1 MWAAGCTA
9 FELATG
15 RFLFQPKVAADLYD
29 LYFWCLFMLIWFNCR
44 RICTQACQKW
54 SKDDD
59 HLRLITQTV
68 GPLPKEVI
76 EEGTK
81 SKKFYSG
88 EKLKRVNEGDIQTT
102 SMIKQLV
109 LRKTWFQF
117 SDVQAFSSWLELLLN
132 PDPRARATAYQSA
145 KHSFLQQETEK
156 SEEED
161 VEEVV
166 EAVERVSGTIEAAE
180 DDSPDG
186 PKATHLLQKKLV
198 NLENKLENVVKM
210 LVEMKERSKKDDEDK
225 TGELDNLKEKQVALE
240 EIIVQQGVEKGGLK
254 DKGESVDKKSLSSK
268 RRRSG
273 NDQKLTADNDL
284 GWYEIPQEYRGS
296 EEEDDETGQVRTGGG
311 RRCRP
316 DFRHQHSTT
325 KAKKVN
331 WGVGSPK
338 AATKQLQLVS
348 PKSVPKIKDR
358 AGGEKVHL
366 KRRNILGDDVAQG
379 SEPKV
384 SKRASKNG
392 GILGVG
398 FKVADLE
405 GFIAGRQVVCGAG
418 KKHKAKA
425 CGKCEGCL
433 RENCGLCKFCL
444 DKPCFGG
451 SNLRKQ
457 KCQERAC
464 TDPQTSRCEACL
476 LD

>member
-1 MWAAGCTA
+1 
-9 FELATG
+9 
-15 RFLFQPKVAADLYD
+15 
-29 LYFWCLFMLIWFNCR
+29 MLIWSNCR
-44 RICTQACQKW
+44 GICIQACQKW

-81 SKKFYSG
+81 ARKFYSG
-88 EKLKRVNEGDIQTT
+88 ENLKRVNQGDIQTT
-102 SMIKQLV
+102 SIIKQLV

-145 KHSFLQQETEK
+145 KHSFLQQEREK

-210 LVEMKERSKKDDEDK
+210 LVEMKEGVKKDEDK
-225 TGELDNLKEKQVALE
+225 TEELANQKEKLVALE
-240 EIIVQQGVEKGGLK
+240 EIIMQQGVEIRGLK
-254 DKGESVDKKSLSSK
+254 DKGESADKGSLSSK
-268 RRRSG
+268 GRRSS

-284 GWYEIPQEYRGS
+284 GWYEIPQNSHEEEYQGS
-296 EEEDDETGQVRTGGG
+296 GAEDDETGQSIGLKEAGQVRTGGG

-366 KRRNILGDDVAQG
+366 KRRKILGDDVAEG

-384 SKRASKNG
+384 SKRASING

-398 FKVADLE
+398 FKAADLE
-405 GFIAGRQVVCGAG
+405 GYIAGRQVVCGAG

-476 LD
+476 FD

>member
-1 MWAAGCTA
+1 
-9 FELATG
+9 
-15 RFLFQPKVAADLYD
+15 
-29 LYFWCLFMLIWFNCR
+29 MLIWSNCR
-44 RICTQACQKW
+44 GICIQACQKW

-81 SKKFYSG
+81 ARKFYSG
-88 EKLKRVNEGDIQTT
+88 EKLKRVNQGDIQTT
-102 SMIKQLV
+102 SIIKQLV

-210 LVEMKERSKKDDEDK
+210 LVEMKEGVKKDEDK
-225 TGELDNLKEKQVALE
+225 TEELANLKEKLVALE
-240 EIIVQQGVEKGGLK
+240 EIIMQQGVEIRGLK
-254 DKGESVDKKSLSSK
+254 DKGESADKGSLSSK
-268 RRRSG
+268 GRRSS

-284 GWYEIPQEYRGS
+284 GWYEIPQNSHEEEYQGS
-296 EEEDDETGQVRTGGG
+296 GAEDDETGQSIGLKEAGQVRTGGG

-366 KRRNILGDDVAQG
+366 KRRKILGDDVAQG

-425 CGKCEGCL
+425 CGKCEGCV

-451 SNLRKQ
+451 SCLLKQ

-464 TDPQTSRCEACL
+464 TDPQTTRCEACL
-476 LD
+476 SN

>member
-1 MWAAGCTA
+1 
-9 FELATG
+9 
-15 RFLFQPKVAADLYD
+15 
-29 LYFWCLFMLIWFNCR
+29 MLIWSNCR
-44 RICTQACQKW
+44 GICIQACQKW

-81 SKKFYSG
+81 ARKFYSG
-88 EKLKRVNEGDIQTT
+88 ENLKRVNQGDIQTT
-102 SMIKQLV
+102 SIIKQLV

-145 KHSFLQQETEK
+145 KHSFLQQEREK

-210 LVEMKERSKKDDEDK
+210 LVEMKEGVKKDEDK
-225 TGELDNLKEKQVALE
+225 TEELANQKEKLVALD
-240 EIIVQQGVEKGGLK
+240 EIIMQQGVEIGGLK
-254 DKGESVDKKSLSSK
+254 DKGESADKGSLSSK
-268 RRRSG
+268 GRRSS

-284 GWYEIPQEYRGS
+284 GWYEIPQNSHEEEYQGS
-296 EEEDDETGQVRTGGG
+296 GAEDDETGQSIGPKEAGQVMTGGG

-366 KRRNILGDDVAQG
+366 KRRKILGDDVAQG

>member
-1 MWAAGCTA
+1 
-9 FELATG
+9 
-15 RFLFQPKVAADLYD
+15 
-29 LYFWCLFMLIWFNCR
+29 MLIWSNCR
-44 RICTQACQKW
+44 GIRTQACQKW

-81 SKKFYSG
+81 ARQFYSG
-88 EKLKRVNEGDIQTT
+88 ENLKRVNQGDIQTT
-102 SMIKQLV
+102 SIIKQLV

-210 LVEMKERSKKDDEDK
+210 LVEMKEGVKKDEDK
-225 TGELDNLKEKQVALE
+225 TEELANLKEKLVALE
-240 EIIVQQGVEKGGLK
+240 EIIMQQGVEIGGLK
-254 DKGESVDKKSLSSK
+254 DKGESADKGSLSSK
-268 RRRSG
+268 GRRSS

-284 GWYEIPQEYRGS
+284 GWYEIPQNSHEEEYQGS
-296 EEEDDETGQVRTGGG
+296 GAEDDETGQSIGLKEAGQVRTGGG

-366 KRRNILGDDVAQG
+366 KRRKILGDDVAQG